1 MDTDVTNDL
10 RKTASELV
18 ERAWPVRKQMRLVAV
33 VAAVAAGAIAL
44 SWVVTSFR
52 SGASPAPT
60 QDATGSTLR
69 LSEEQLMGLQI
80 DTVATLPF
88 RNEVVADGK
97 IALNADT
104 VTQVFSPY
112 SGRVTKVI
120 AGVGERVEHGAPLL
134 AIEASEFAQS
144 QGDLLTAA
152 SQLKLARIN
161 AERRH
166 AAYEAKGGS
175 LQDWQ
180 QAQADLVV
188 AESTLTLARHRLRIL
203 GKTDN
208 EISSLERE
216 GAPEPIAHVAAP
228 ISGIVTDRQVGPGQ
242 YLEAGS
248 STPLYTIG
256 DLSTVWLVANVREA
270 DAPFIEVGQN
280 VEVHVL
286 ALPDRALRATLT
298 AIGTSVDPVTR
309 RVPVRA
315 TLDNPDGKL
324 KQDMFATFTIVTSA
338 ETMAPAVAEEAIIR
352 EGDTARVWILD
363 NGTLALRPIKTGRVS
378 HGMVEVVEGLRA
390 GEQVVTRG
398 SLFID
403 RAAQPT

>member
-1 MDTDVTNDL
+1 MDTDVTSESTNTAADL
-10 RKTASELV
+10 VA
-18 ERAWPVRKQMRLVAV
+18 RAWPVRKQMQLVVV

-44 SWVVTSFR
+44 SWVVTSLR
-52 SGASPAPT
+52 SGASPAPR
-60 QDATGSTLR
+60 QDTTGSLLH
-69 LSEEQLMGLQI
+69 LSDEQLMGLQI
-80 DTVATLPF
+80 DTVATIPF
-88 RNEVVADGK
+88 RGEVVADGK

-120 AGVGERVEHGAPLL
+120 AGVGERVERGAPLL
-134 AIEASEFAQS
+134 AIEATEFVQS

-188 AESTLTLARHRLRIL
+188 AENALALARNRLRIL
-203 GKTDN
+203 GKTDG
-208 EISSLERE
+208 EIASLERD

-248 STPLYTIG
+248 ATPLYTIG

-270 DAPFIEVGQN
+270 DAPFIEEGQN

-286 ALPDRALRATLT
+286 ALPDRALTATLT
-298 AIGTSVDPVTR
+298 AIGSSVDPVTR

-338 ETMAPAVAEEAIIR
+338 DAMAPAVPEEAVIR
-352 EGDTARVWILD
+352 EGDSARVWILESG
-363 NGTLALRPIKTGRVS
+363 NLALRPIKTGRIS
-378 HGMVEVVEGLRA
+378 HGMVEVVEGLRV
-390 GEQVVTRG
+390 GEHVVTRG